1 MDVFPLRMCPEN
13 CSGHGICSVMNN
25 GTCVCEVQFTGGS
38 CGHSNKSFF
47 IPFGVVFYLVCLTSF
62 TQLVLCIRAE
72 FQKLGT
78 VHIANAFRL
87 TVQKLLYVFVIIA
100 TGSRAVYFTVQD
112 YIPEPWKH
120 SLLSSYYPFIISGYS
135 IIICFWAEIFHVGEH
150 PADQR
155 FLTKSYVACAIFNV
169 LVYMLLFAQ
178 FISSKLT
185 NIELKAHLTEVF
197 NGLFAFL
204 MFVVLVFF
212 LIYGVEIF
220 CKLKGKF
227 TKTTSFETQI
237 NSNMVFQSRI
247 GIIAQGLLQLAT
259 TVFLLIDVIGSSW
272 KESVAIGDRNIVEI
286 VFRVLELGVA
296 LWFPCVLWNV
306 HKPEELWLLN
316 PAKLLHRRKAKQ
328 TEASSLLNE
337 KSKGYDTFQSNDSDD
352 LAKVDLEENCWICYD
367 TTRTDVGQ
375 LISPCNCKGDT
386 SIVHEGCL
394 KKWLLESLHDLEE
407 SPTCKICKA
416 QYNVHETSAWYSF
429 VLHKRACLQS
439 CLIISLIVFAPVA
452 TGLSLHL
459 LKMDFVKIIAI
470 GGLMLFEYLC
480 FRLLGVNIFSTL
492 RRARIQAF
500 RILDAKSE
508 DANIVEEEIDADP
521 SEIVPI

>member
-25 GTCVCEVQFTGGS
+25 GTCVCE
-38 CGHSNKSFF
+38 
-47 IPFGVVFYLVCLTSF
+47 
-62 TQLVLCIRAE
+62 VLCIRAE

-204 MFVVLVFF
+204 MFVVL
-212 LIYGVEIF
+212 
-220 CKLKGKF
+220 LKGKF